1 MKSVVSTL
9 SAVLENKWGSKNMKK
24 KITYA
29 KIDYPLMIAVLSLVS
44 LGVVMVYSTSYY
56 NMLAANKADNTI
68 LLSSIRYVVVGSVA
82 MIAAM
87 MFDYRKLRK
96 ISPAAYVVALVLSV
110 VVLFYGVKLK
120 GGTRWLIIP
129 GIKIS
134 FMPSEFAKLAVIICF
149 AWLIAAAGKRIKEF
163 KHFFIMIIL
172 LGLICFL
179 TVLQRDLSTTAIILV
194 LGMLMLFIG
203 RCNWVY
209 LALSTALC
217 SVPVFLYALLQNYSS
232 KRVAIWLES
241 VFDRSYAFSLEKYQ
255 IIYSIYAIGSGGVFG
270 KGLGMGEMKLL
281 RLPEAYN
288 DFIFAIICEEFGLV
302 GALFVLL
309 LLAFVVYRIF
319 LIALNS
325 KDTFGYMIAAGT
337 GVLIALQVVINIGV
351 VTSILPT
358 TGVTLPFISKGGTSL
373 VTLMFLVGVILNIS
387 LHNNLEV

>member
-1 MKSVVSTL
+1 
-9 SAVLENKWGSKNMKK
+9 MKK
-24 KITYA
+24 KISYA
-29 KIDYPLMIAVLSLVS
+29 KIDYPLMIAVFILVS
-44 LGVVMVYSTSYY
+44 IGLVMVYSTSYY
-56 NMLAANKADNTI
+56 NMLVANRAPHTM
-68 LLSSIRYVVVGSVA
+68 LFSSIRYVVVGSVA
-82 MIAAM
+82 MLVAM
-87 MFDYRKLRK
+87 LFDYRKLRK
-96 ISPAAYVVALVLSV
+96 ISLLAYLVALALSV
-110 VVLFYGVKLK
+110 VVLFYGIELK

-129 GIKIS
+129 GIRIS

-149 AWLIAAAGKRIKEF
+149 SWLIAAAGKRIREF
-163 KHFFIMIIL
+163 KHFFIMLIL

-179 TVLQRDLSTTAIILV
+179 TILQRDLSTTAIILV

-203 RCNWVY
+203 RCNWLY
-209 LALSTALC
+209 LALSTFLC
-217 SVPVFLYALLQNYSS
+217 SAPAFIYVVSQKYSS
-232 KRVAIWLES
+232 KRVAIWLDS
-241 VFDRSYAFSLEKYQ
+241 VFDRSYVFSHEKYQ

-302 GALFVLL
+302 GALLVLL
-309 LLAFVVYRIF
+309 LLAFVIYRIF

-373 VTLMFLVGVILNIS
+373 VTLMFLVGVVLNIS
-387 LHNNLEV
+387 LRNNLEV